1 MSAFVL
7 RYEGLMKD
15 GQCHVRG
22 VFMYSDGDKYA
33 GEYRDNNMHGLGEY
47 QWDNGTTYWGQWKDN
62 QMHGCGVKVRPASV
76 RPRKL

>member
-1 MSAFVL
+1 
-7 RYEGLMKD
+7 MKD

-22 VFMYSDGDKYA
+22 VFIYSDGDKYA

-62 QMHGCGVKVRPASV
+62 QMHGCGLKVGWARSGKSCALVFAPV
-76 RPRKL
+76 